1 MDWLLSHEEE
11 LGTPEPTPA
20 IEEQQSTNVSVSTD
34 ENVTETVPDAA
45 PIAKSIQCDDCGK
58 LFKTNE
64 EVEFHA
70 SKSG

>member
-11 LGTPEPTPA
+11 LGTSESSPA
-20 IEEQQSTNVSVSTD
+20 VEEQQNTNVSVSTE
-34 ENVTETVPDAA
+34 ENVSETVPEAA
-45 PIAKSIQCDDCGK
+45 PMAKSIQCDDCGK